1 MNDKMKFSCSE
12 EFHYMLVEGIEIAVR
27 GGNHKMTKIIVRGGQ
42 RLKGTVRV
50 SGAKNAVLPILA
62 ASLLATEGDSVIYD
76 VPLLDDV
83 MTIQKVLASLGAQLT
98 YNNET
103 MRISAP
109 AITSIEAP
117 YELIR
122 KMRASFLVMGP
133 LLARVGKVRISLPGG
148 CAIGTR
154 PIDQHLKGFEAMG
167 AEITLGHGFIEAS
180 TPTRLK
186 GAKIYLDVASV
197 GATENIMM
205 AAALAVGTTTIENAA
220 KEPEIVDLANYINA
234 MGGKVR
240 GAGTGLIRIEG
251 VDKMHGAAHNVIP
264 DRVEAGTYMI
274 AAAITGGDVFVE
286 GAIADHLT
294 PVISKLEEMGVEIT
308 ESDNGIRVRAGAELK
323 SVDVKTLPHP
333 GFPTDMQSP
342 MMALLLVSEGTS
354 VVTETVFENR
364 FMHVEEFQKM
374 NAQIK
379 VDGRSAI
386 VSGGLPLK
394 GAKVC
399 ATDLR
404 AGAAL
409 ICAALRAEG
418 ETELTG
424 LHHVDRGYVD
434 ITGKLAAL
442 GATIFRVET
451 ESEQAASAPVAVAAR
466 AAAVV
471 ASSAVSEHEQAASY
485 KRDKEVAVLKVQ
497 PTWA

>member
-1 MNDKMKFSCSE
+1 
-12 EFHYMLVEGIEIAVR
+12 
-27 GGNHKMTKIIVRGGQ
+27 MTKIIVRGGQ
-42 RLKGTVRV
+42 RLTGTVRV

-62 ASLLATEGDSVIYD
+62 ASLLATEGDSVICD

-83 MTIQKVLASLGAQLT
+83 MTIQSVLQTLGAQTT

-103 MRISAP
+103 MTVSVPI
-109 AITSIEAP
+109 ITSYEAP

-133 LLARVGKVRISLPGG
+133 LLARIGRVRISLPGG

-167 AEITLGHGFIEAS
+167 AEITLGQGFIEAS
-180 TPTRLK
+180 VRGRLK
-186 GAKIYLDVASV
+186 GTKIYLDVASV

-205 AAALAVGTTTIENAA
+205 AAALANGTTTIENAA
-220 KEPEIVDLANYINA
+220 REPEIVDLANYINA

-240 GAGTGLIRIEG
+240 GAGTGMIRIEG
-251 VDKMHGAAHNVIP
+251 VERLKGARHNVIP

-274 AAAITGGDVFVE
+274 ASAITGGDVFVE

-294 PVISKLEEMGVEIT
+294 PVISKLQEMGVEIV
-308 ESDNGIRVRAGAELK
+308 ESDNGIRVTANRGLK
-323 SVDVKTLPHP
+323 AVDVKTLPHP
-333 GFPTDMQSP
+333 GFPTDMQSQ
-342 MMALLLVSEGTS
+342 MMALLLASEGTS

-364 FMHVEEFQKM
+364 FMHVDEFQKM
-374 NAQIK
+374 NASIK

-386 VSGGLPLK
+386 VTGGVPLT

-409 ICAALRAEG
+409 ICAALRADG
-418 ETELTG
+418 ETEVTG

-434 ITGKLAAL
+434 ITGKLASL
-442 GATIFRVET
+442 GADIWRVEGDGDAVV
-451 ESEQAASAPVAVAAR
+451 EEVQEVQAPVAVVQQT
-466 AAAVV
+466 AAA
-471 ASSAVSEHEQAASY
+471 SKAAESGTSY
-485 KRDKEVAVLKVQ
+485 KREKEVAVLKVQ

>member
-1 MNDKMKFSCSE
+1 
-12 EFHYMLVEGIEIAVR
+12 
-27 GGNHKMTKIIVRGGQ
+27 MTKIIVRGGQ
-42 RLKGTVRV
+42 RLSGTVRV

-62 ASLLATEGDSVIYD
+62 ASLLATEGDSVICD

-83 MTIQKVLASLGAQLT
+83 MTIQSVLASLGAQLT

-109 AITSIEAP
+109 IIHSCEAP

-133 LLARVGKVRISLPGG
+133 LLARIGKVRISLPGG

-180 TPTRLK
+180 VKDRLK

-205 AAALAVGTTTIENAA
+205 AAALANGTTTIENAA

-240 GAGTGLIRIEG
+240 GAGTGMIRIEG
-251 VDKMHGAAHNVIP
+251 VERLSGARHNVIP

-274 AAAITGGDVFVE
+274 ASAITGGDVFVE
-286 GAIADHLT
+286 GAIADHLM
-294 PVISKLEEMGVEIT
+294 PVISKLQEMGVEIV
-308 ESDNGIRVRAGAELK
+308 ESDNGIHVKGPQSLK
-323 SVDVKTLPHP
+323 GVDVKTLPHP
-333 GFPTDMQSP
+333 GFPTDMQSQ

-374 NAQIK
+374 NANIK

-386 VSGGLPLK
+386 VTGGVPLS
-394 GAKVC
+394 GAKVT

-409 ICAALRAEG
+409 ICAALRADG
-418 ETELTG
+418 ETEVTG

-442 GATIFRVET
+442 GADIRRVALEDEPALAST
-451 ESEQAASAPVAVAAR
+451 SVQIQQHAESAQPNPQVAAAKAAAVAASSEP
-466 AAAVV
+466 VV
-471 ASSAVSEHEQAASY
+471 AF
-485 KRDKEVAVLKVQ
+485 KRDKEAVVLKVQ